1 MSVEEDVGGSGRVSL
16 DLLGQVG
23 FVMCWGTVDVQDGL
37 FLLQMFEDLCGFS
50 FLQMFNVPSNLWVN
64 VKLTKN
70 ILQAD
75 ELVDMVW
82 IWIDAQEI
90 SRKETRCKIGQVQK
104 LQPDYETFL
113 YS

>member
-1 MSVEEDVGGSGRVSL
+1 MRVEEDLRGSGRVSL

-23 FVMCWGTVDVQDGL
+23 FVMCWGTVDVQNGL
-37 FLLQMFEDLCGFS
+37 FLLQMFGDMCGFS
-50 FLQMFNVPSNLWVN
+50 FLQMFNVPSNLR

-82 IWIDAQEI
+82 IWIDAQE
-90 SRKETRCKIGQVQK
+90 SLRKVARCKIGQV
-104 LQPDYETFL
+104 
-113 YS
+113 

>member
-1 MSVEEDVGGSGRVSL
+1 
-16 DLLGQVG
+16 
-23 FVMCWGTVDVQDGL
+23 
-37 FLLQMFEDLCGFS
+37 MFEVQCGFS
-50 FLQMFNVPSNLWVN
+50 FLQMFNVPSNLR

-82 IWIDAQEI
+82 IWIDAQERLTKVA
-90 SRKETRCKIGQVQK
+90 SCKIGQVQK
-104 LQPDYETFL
+104 LQSDDETFL

>member
-1 MSVEEDVGGSGRVSL
+1 MSCDGILDVHN
-16 DLLGQVG
+16 
-23 FVMCWGTVDVQDGL
+23 GL
-37 FLLQMFEDLCGFS
+37 FLLQKFDIQCSFS

-82 IWIDAQEI
+82 IWVDAQERL
-90 SRKETRCKIGQVQK
+90 RKVARCKIGQVRE
-104 LQPDYETFL
+104 LQL
-113 YS
+113 LV

>member
-1 MSVEEDVGGSGRVSL
+1 MSCDGIFDVHN
-16 DLLGQVG
+16 
-23 FVMCWGTVDVQDGL
+23 GL
-37 FLLQMFEDLCGFS
+37 FLLQKFDIQCSFS

-82 IWIDAQEI
+82 IWVDAQERL
-90 SRKETRCKIGQVQK
+90 RKVARCKIGQVQK
-104 LQPDYETFL
+104 FHPVDV
-113 YS
+113 